1 MNDATVQ
8 STSVFKLGDLA
19 IEGPSG
25 VVWSEV
31 SEQLNLNLVKLDARA
46 EIGEHVNDE
55 VDVAMIVVSGSGEIE
70 VDGDTQCFGTD
81 DVVMAHRG
89 ALRSVRAHT
98 RLLYYT
104 VHVRRDGPSIAASKA
119 VQSRAI
125 AENDGRDRSWNGNSH
140 RLQRR

>member
-1 MNDATVQ
+1 MIDETVQ

-31 SEQLNLNLVKLDARA
+31 SEQLNLNLVKLDAGA

-70 VDGDTQCFGTD
+70 IDGTIERFGTD
-81 DVVMAHRG
+81 DVVMARRG
-89 ALRSVRAHT
+89 AVRTVRAHT

-104 VHVRRDGPSIAASKA
+104 VHVRRDGPSIAASKT
-119 VQSRAI
+119 
-125 AENDGRDRSWNGNSH
+125 
-140 RLQRR
+140 